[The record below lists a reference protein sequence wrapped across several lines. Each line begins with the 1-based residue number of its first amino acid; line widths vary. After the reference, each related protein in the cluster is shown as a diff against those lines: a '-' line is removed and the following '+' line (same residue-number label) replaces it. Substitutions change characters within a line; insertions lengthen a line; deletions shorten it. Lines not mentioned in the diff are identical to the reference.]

1 MLLSLNETQK
11 HKFENIR
18 SDLKI
23 TYANPKTINASE
35 IEKYD
40 IIIGNPPINT
50 LKQPKKLKLLQLSSA
65 GSDNYSK
72 EGILDPHTILTNA
85 TGAYGLA
92 ISEYMLAGVLMLYK
106 KLHLYSFNK
115 QLHLWQNMGKVK
127 SIEGSRV
134 LIIGMGDIG
143 SEFGKRMKSL
153 NAHTVGIRRTLS
165 DKPDYIDE
173 ISTMDKLDELLPT
186 VDIIALSLPQT
197 KETIHLMTKE
207 RLLLTK
213 KDAVIINVG
222 RGSVLDLHE
231 LNDVLNQ
238 GHLLGA
244 VLDVTDPEPLPLN
257 HEVWNQPNVII
268 TPHVSGGWSLDTTFE
283 KMLEISYQNLCHYL
297 NHEELKNVVD
307 FSTGY
312 RKV

>member
-1 MLLSLNETQK
+1 
-11 HKFENIR
+11 
-18 SDLKI
+18 
-23 TYANPKTINASE
+23 
-35 IEKYD
+35 
-40 IIIGNPPINT
+40 
-50 LKQPKKLKLLQLSSA
+50 
-65 GSDNYSK
+65 
-72 EGILDPHTILTNA
+72 
-85 TGAYGLA
+85 
-92 ISEYMLAGVLMLYK
+92 
-106 KLHLYSFNK
+106 
-115 QLHLWQNMGKVK
+115 MGKVK

-153 NAHTVGIRRTLS
+153 NAYTVGIRRTLS

-244 VLDVTDPEPLPLN
+244 VLDVTR
-257 HEVWNQPNVII
+257 
-268 TPHVSGGWSLDTTFE
+268 S
-283 KMLEISYQNLCHYL
+283 
-297 NHEELKNVVD
+297 
-307 FSTGY
+307 
-312 RKV
+312 